1 MIVNDSSMRLYVR
14 FYARIKEEMGREAV
28 NLNVKGSAMN
38 IIDLLRILSKD
49 KKMRK
54 GTLIDYYLQG
64 KLLIAV
70 NEEIIRRNEEG
81 KLILKDGDIID
92 IMPLPSGG

>member
-1 MIVNDSSMRLYVR
+1 MRLYVR

>member
-1 MIVNDSSMRLYVR
+1 MRLYVR

-28 NLNVKGSAMN
+28 NLNVKGNAMN